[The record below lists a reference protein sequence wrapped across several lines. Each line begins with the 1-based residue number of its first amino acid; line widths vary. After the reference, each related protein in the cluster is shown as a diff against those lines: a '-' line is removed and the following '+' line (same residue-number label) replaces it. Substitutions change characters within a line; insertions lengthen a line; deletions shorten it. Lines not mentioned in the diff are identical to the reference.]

1 MSHKVTIPIG
11 PYHPLQEEP
20 EFYKLVV
27 DGERV
32 VDIDVRIGYNHRG
45 IEKLSESKSFDQ
57 SAYLV
62 ERICGICSTSH
73 PFAFVNAVED
83 IDEAIKIDPR
93 CHRAY
98 GKRGDVY
105 A

>member
-32 VDIDVRIGYNHRG
+32 VDIDVRIGWNHRG

-83 IDEAIKIDPR
+83 IDDIDVP
-93 CHRAY
+93 
-98 GKRGDVY
+98 
-105 A
+105 